1 MAETTPTGEFFQVA
15 IDGPAASGKST
26 AARLLASR
34 IGGYYINTGDMY
46 RTVSWK
52 ALVLGISPDDAP
64 DAVVK
69 MLADLDLHYRIVE
82 GRPLLFLNGT
92 PVRQAEIRSPQVAAI
107 VSQVAR
113 IPGVRSWLLE
123 LQRKCKSLGR
133 IVMEGRDI
141 ATVIFPNAKFKFFIT
156 ASPLERARRRLAQ
169 TDEVTDGA
177 TLESVAADIARRD
190 KIDSTREVAP
200 LKPAPDSIIVQT
212 DGLDANEVADRLAE
226 IVLSGHP

>member
-92 PVRQAEIRSPQVAAI
+92 PVKQAEIRSPQVAAI

-123 LQRKCKSLGR
+123 LQR
-133 IVMEGRDI
+133 
-141 ATVIFPNAKFKFFIT
+141 
-156 ASPLERARRRLAQ
+156 
-169 TDEVTDGA
+169 
-177 TLESVAADIARRD
+177 
-190 KIDSTREVAP
+190 
-200 LKPAPDSIIVQT
+200 
-212 DGLDANEVADRLAE
+212 
-226 IVLSGHP
+226 

>member
-1 MAETTPTGEFFQVA
+1 
-15 IDGPAASGKST
+15 
-26 AARLLASR
+26 
-34 IGGYYINTGDMY
+34 MY

-64 DAVVK
+64 DAVVR

-113 IPGVRSWLLE
+113 IPGVRSWLLG
-123 LQRKCKSLGR
+123 LQRECKSLGR

-156 ASPLERARRRLAQ
+156 ASPLERARRRLALTEMHQ
-169 TDEVTDGA
+169 YAQRGYTPKVKPRKGCGA
-177 TLESVAADIARRD
+177 CSLQDVCLPKLMGKSSVEDYVKEAV
-190 KIDSTREVAP
+190 E
-200 LKPAPDSIIVQT
+200 
-212 DGLDANEVADRLAE
+212 G
-226 IVLSGHP
+226 

>member
-82 GRPLLFLNGT
+82 RRPLLFLNGT

-123 LQRKCKSLGR
+123 LQRECKSLGR

-169 TDEVTDGA
+169 TDEVT
-177 TLESVAADIARRD
+177 TLAAVAADIARRD

>member
-82 GRPLLFLNGT
+82 RRPLLFLNGT

-113 IPGVRSWLLE
+113 IPGVRSWLL
-123 LQRKCKSLGR
+123 
-133 IVMEGRDI
+133 
-141 ATVIFPNAKFKFFIT
+141 
-156 ASPLERARRRLAQ
+156 
-169 TDEVTDGA
+169 
-177 TLESVAADIARRD
+177 
-190 KIDSTREVAP
+190 
-200 LKPAPDSIIVQT
+200 
-212 DGLDANEVADRLAE
+212 
-226 IVLSGHP
+226 